1 MSIADADIMQRTA
14 GLHASGRTAGGK
26 AASAAVKASPAAVAE
41 AVHFDA
47 VLKNAQRGDS
57 SRMAGQVTEIKTK
70 TENGAASG
78 GGFLSFLKTV
88 LDVINPLQ
96 HLPVI
101 STIYRHITG
110 DEISPAARV
119 VGGTLYGGPIG
130 AAIGVANAV
139 AVQNTG
145 RDIGE
150 NVIARAFGKDGP
162 ATPQVPDTETAA
174 PVMLAAADII
184 WNDPAVPAHQNE
196 NQNSDQHGT
205 MLATADRQE
214 ILSSVTPTSLRTRTT
229 GTHEPAQTLPYAPP
243 VHTEK
248 KGMLAPT
255 ESTQVVS
262 RAGLT
267 AAPDTVGERNPAP
280 DPAETVVATT
290 AVPGFLQPG
299 ASPVLQ
305 LQDAPARDARR
316 AKPPEQIASAAEKAK
331 PPQSKD
337 ENLGLV
343 APAADARLIPSR
355 MMEALDKYAAL
366 KQSQNNAAQR
376 GLVSVH
382 F

>member
-1 MSIADADIMQRTA
+1 MSIAHADTMQRTA
-14 GLHASGRTAGGK
+14 GLNAAGRSATGTTGK
-26 AASAAVKASPAAVAE
+26 AAAAQAE

-47 VLKNAQRGDS
+47 VLKNAQRGDT
-57 SRMAGQVTEIKTK
+57 SRMAGQTAHVRSAAAAD
-70 TENGAASG
+70 NGSESEG

-110 DEISPAARV
+110 DEISSAARV
-119 VGGTLYGGPIG
+119 VGGTLYGGPVG
-130 AAIGVANAV
+130 LAMGVVNAV
-139 AVQNTG
+139 AVENTG

-150 NVIARAFGKDGP
+150 NVIAMAFGKDDP
-162 ATPQVPDTETAA
+162 ATPQVPPTETAA
-174 PVMLAAADII
+174 PVMFAAADII
-184 WNDPAVPAHQNE
+184 WNDPAEPAHQN
-196 NQNSDQHGT
+196 NHQNSGQHGT
-205 MLATADRQE
+205 MLAMADRHE
-214 ILSSVTPTSLRTRTT
+214 ILSSVTPTNLRTRTART
-229 GTHEPAQTLPYAPP
+229 DEPAQSLPYAPP
-243 VHTEK
+243 VQTEK

-255 ESTQVVS
+255 ESTKVVS

-267 AAPDTVGERNPAP
+267 AAPDTVGERTPAP

-290 AVPGFLQPG
+290 TVPGFLQPG

-316 AKPPEQIASAAEKAK
+316 AEPPEQIAHAEANEKPEQSADK
-331 PPQSKD
+331 S
-337 ENLGLV
+337 LGIV
-343 APAADARLIPSR
+343 TPVADARLIPSK

-366 KQSQNNAAQR
+366 KQSQNSAAQR